1 MKLQTYGLDV
11 SKFPKVTQLEIEL
24 LMVANHDPSRFSGLS
39 RGQHIKHCIGMLW
52 PDVMT
57 RWNDWNELALW
68 AWTNHNEIGVTG
80 CAAAGK
86 TFTFTLLSLVEYLAK
101 PMGTRVALT
110 STTVPSLR
118 GRIWAEMMKFVRPV
132 SPLFGLNLV
141 DSQTKI
147 QFEKGDDRSA
157 IIALAVD
164 SGAVEQAVGKLQGV
178 HLPRMVIMVDEAA
191 QTNPAVFSARAN
203 LEVGTDF
210 YHFIAIANA
219 SSMFDP
225 HGLFCE
231 PKMGWGSIQD
241 DDEFWETKSG
251 VCVRFDGL
259 KSPNIKAGRTIYP
272 YLFGQDNV
280 DTIRKNFGE
289 GSLEWSSYVRGMWG
303 RGGLRNT
310 LIDSSLIEA
319 GKARE
324 SVIWKGGDII
334 NIAALDPAFTMD
346 GDDCILRFA
355 QIGTDA
361 DGVTIMNLT
370 DIVRLN
376 LIDDVNMPIFYQI
389 ADQTIN
395 ELIKRK
401 IKPEHFALDAT
412 GAGAG
417 IADIIS
423 QRWQSGFHRVSFGGS
438 ATDEPISVDD
448 QRPAKQVYANR
459 VSQLWGRIK
468 VLIMSQSIRGLEDQ
482 TARELCARIYTL
494 KNERTLLESKKDL
507 KKRTKGNSPDRADAL
522 ALLCEVFTNQY
533 GLLNA
538 SGRNGVDNGDWDA
551 YFDQNSL
558 ESSYA

>member
-1 MKLQTYGLDV
+1 
-11 SKFPKVTQLEIEL
+11 
-24 LMVANHDPSRFSGLS
+24 
-39 RGQHIKHCIGMLW
+39 
-52 PDVMT
+52 
-57 RWNDWNELALW
+57 
-68 AWTNHNEIGVTG
+68 
-80 CAAAGK
+80 
-86 TFTFTLLSLVEYLAK
+86 
-101 PMGTRVALT
+101 
-110 STTVPSLR
+110 
-118 GRIWAEMMKFVRPV
+118 
-132 SPLFGLNLV
+132 
-141 DSQTKI
+141 
-147 QFEKGDDRSA
+147 
-157 IIALAVD
+157 
-164 SGAVEQAVGKLQGV
+164 
-178 HLPRMVIMVDEAA
+178 MVILVDEAA

-370 DIVRLN
+370 DVVRLN

-401 IKPEHFALDAT
+401 IQPEHFALDAT

-423 QRWQSGFHRVSFGGS
+423 QRWKSGFHRVSFGGS

-448 QRPAKQVYANR
+448 PRPAKQVYANR

-522 ALLCEVFTNQY
+522 ALLCEVFTSQY

-538 SGRNGVDNGDWDA
+538 SGRNGVDNGDWDQFLLDNTLGA
-551 YFDQNSL
+551 DYS
-558 ESSYA
+558 A